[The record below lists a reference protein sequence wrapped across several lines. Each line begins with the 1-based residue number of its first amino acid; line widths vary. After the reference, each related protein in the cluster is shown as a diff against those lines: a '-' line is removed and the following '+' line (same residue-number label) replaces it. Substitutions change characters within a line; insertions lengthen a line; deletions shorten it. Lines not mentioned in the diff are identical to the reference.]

1 MVGIRGGAFQLERK
15 LDSSEMMIS
24 NHISLSEA
32 TKSQLAIRKGIDNT
46 PGPKHIEAMKLV
58 ANMCFEPLRVLYGKP
73 IGITSF
79 YRSPA
84 LNRALKGSRRSQHML
99 GQAIDIDADVFN
111 NGITNR
117 DIYKWLI
124 NNVDYDQIIWE
135 FGDDSNP
142 AWVHISYVGKGKN
155 RRQQL
160 RITS

>member
-1 MVGIRGGAFQLERK
+1 
-15 LDSSEMMIS
+15 
-24 NHISLSEA
+24 
-32 TKSQLAIRKGIDNT
+32 
-46 PGPKHIEAMKLV
+46 
-58 ANMCFEPLRVLYGKP
+58 
-73 IGITSF
+73 
-79 YRSPA
+79 
-84 LNRALKGSRRSQHML
+84 ML

-117 DIYKWLI
+117 DIYKWLV

-142 AWVHISYVGKGKN
+142 AWVHISYVAKGKN